1 MGVIG
6 CLFDFNMSSDLQNQV
21 LALQKENQTLLRKVL
36 RLQATIER
44 NNGTAVSASNITAMQ
59 AAEKRKQEYYLR
71 ALLANTPSP
80 VLLLDSQLCIAYC
93 TQTALDIAGIDYF
106 INVKEQHY
114 REIFKLIA
122 EPVWIKDIEEQVQ
135 EAVASGTSLTSEAVF
150 SIKNFGQRH
159 YHWQF
164 VPQTGTDKAIGGS
177 LIILHDITE
186 IRKMQE
192 EAESARNQA
201 EYASR
206 AKSIFLSNM
215 SHEIRTPLNAII
227 GMTTI
232 GITSDDMEKME
243 YCLSKIDEASKH
255 LRGIV
260 NDILDMSK
268 IEANKF
274 ELSYT
279 STHFARMVKRT
290 VNFIAFCV
298 EERHQELTVYI
309 DNRIPAVIETDDQ
322 RLAQV
327 VINFLSNAAKFTP
340 EGGKISLS
348 TELVAEDGGEC
359 TIRFAV
365 SDTGIG
371 ISPEQQSRVFRS
383 FEQADNSTSRKFG
396 GTGLGLAISKK
407 IVEMMGGRVWVES
420 ELGKGATFVCEVK
433 AKRNSIENAS
443 GLRSDLTQENLR
455 ILVVDDS
462 PDVLEFFTHV
472 MEKLQIHCD
481 VAPSATQAYELI
493 EQKGGYDI
501 YFIDWHMPLMD
512 GIELAQ
518 KIKQHRGSSQSV
530 CVMISGQDW
539 SGIEP
544 AARDAGFVSFL
555 QKPLYPS
562 TIVNCLNHYVY
573 VPGGIDKKHVM
584 LESIFEGKHILLA
597 EDVKI
602 NREIV
607 KAQLAITKIG
617 IDCAE
622 NGSEAVKMFSEN
634 PGRYDMV
641 FMDMQMPEMDGLEAT
656 RAIRA
661 LGIPEAQTIN
671 IVAMTANVF
680 REDIDHCL
688 EAGMNDHVGKPL
700 DLITVIEKIQQY
712 VR

>member
-1 MGVIG
+1 
-6 CLFDFNMSSDLQNQV
+6 MSSDLQNQV
-21 LALQKENQTLLRKVL
+21 LALQKENQTLSRKVL
-36 RLQATIER
+36 RLQVTIER
-44 NNGTAVSASNITAMQ
+44 NNGTAASAASITAMQ
-59 AAEKRKQEYYLR
+59 TAEKRKQEYYLR
-71 ALLANTPSP
+71 TLLANTPSP
-80 VLLLDSQLCIAYC
+80 VLLLDSKLCIAYC
-93 TQTALDIAGIDYF
+93 TQKALDIAGIGYF
-106 INVKEQHY
+106 IDVKEQY
-114 REIFKLIA
+114 YSEIFKLIA
-122 EPVWIKDIEEQVQ
+122 EPDWIKDIDEQIQ
-135 EAVASGTSLTSEAVF
+135 EALASGSNLTSEAVF
-150 SIKNFGQRH
+150 NITNLGQRH

-164 VPQTGTDKAIGGS
+164 VPQTGMDKVIGGS
-177 LIILHDITE
+177 MIILHDITE
-186 IRKMQE
+186 IRQMQK
-192 EAESARNQA
+192 EAERAKNQA
-201 EYASR
+201 EQASH
-206 AKSIFLSNM
+206 AKSLFLSNM

-232 GITSDDMEKME
+232 GITSDDIEKKE

-255 LRGIV
+255 LRGII

-290 VNFIAFCV
+290 VNFISFCV
-298 EERHQELTVYI
+298 EERHQELTIYI
-309 DNRIPAVIETDDQ
+309 DPRIPAVIETDDQ

-327 VINFLSNAAKFTP
+327 ITNFLSNAAKFTP
-340 EGGKISLS
+340 EGGKIRLS
-348 TELVAEDGGEC
+348 TKLVTEDGEEC
-359 TIRFAV
+359 TIRFTV
-365 SDTGIG
+365 SDSGIG
-371 ISPEQQSRVFRS
+371 ISPEQQSRLFHS

-420 ELGKGATFVCEVK
+420 ELGKGATFICEVK
-433 AKRNSIENAS
+433 AKRKSIENAR
-443 GLRSDLTQENLR
+443 GLRSDLTPENLR

-462 PDVLEFFTHV
+462 PEVLEFFTHV
-472 MEKLQIHCD
+472 MEKLQINCD
-481 VAPSATQAYELI
+481 VAASGERAYELI
-493 EQKGGYDI
+493 EKKGDYDI

-512 GIELAQ
+512 GMELAQ
-518 KIKQHRGSSQSV
+518 KIKQHRSFSQSV
-530 CVMISGQDW
+530 CVMISEQDW
-539 SGIEP
+539 SNIEP
-544 AARDAGFVSFL
+544 VARDAGFVSFL

-562 TIVNCLNHYVY
+562 TIVNCLNHYIY

-607 KAQLAITKIG
+607 KAQLAITKIR

-622 NGSEAVKMFSEN
+622 NGSEAVRMFSEN
-634 PGRYDMV
+634 PGRYDMI

-661 LGIPEAQTIN
+661 LDIPEAQTIN

-680 REDIDHCL
+680 REDIEHCL

-700 DLITVIEKIQQY
+700 DIITVIEKIQRY
-712 VR
+712 AR